1 MIPSEREKR
10 VKRFMD
16 GLNTYTARDMASHM
30 EDKTFLQ
37 VVNIA
42 KCNEGFEKI
51 IKQFWEANRQART
64 VGGYNGKTGGG
75 KNRNHTT
82 QS

>member
-1 MIPSEREKR
+1 
-10 VKRFMD
+10 MD

-42 KCNEGFEKI
+42 KHKEGFETI
-51 IKQFWEANRQART
+51 IK
-64 VGGYNGKTGGG
+64 
-75 KNRNHTT
+75 
-82 QS
+82 